1 MFLAIDRLSH
11 TYLTKTTVV
20 TALDQVSLSVEKG
33 EFVSFLGPSGCGKT
47 TLLSII
53 AGLIE
58 PTEGSVCID
67 GELLWPRETNAAMAR
82 RAGGADSP
90 IRRAVGYMLQQ
101 DYLFPWKTIEENIL
115 LGLHITGTLTPETK
129 ERTLALLA
137 EIGLGGV
144 ESYYPSQLSGGM
156 RQRAALVRTLATDPK
171 LLLLDEPF
179 SALDQ
184 QTKLKLEELVWKTLQ
199 QYGKTAVLVTHD
211 IEEAIAMSDRIFL
224 FSPRPG
230 RLVRTFLIPDE
241 LRRCSPLSARQHPA
255 FSALFQSIWK
265 EMESLESGQ

>member
-11 TYLTKTTVV
+11 TYFTKTTAV

-58 PTEGSVCID
+58 PTEGSVRIE
-67 GELLWPRETNAAMAR
+67 GEPLWPRETNAAMAR
-82 RAGGADSP
+82 RTAGSDLST
-90 IRRAVGYMLQQ
+90 RRAVGYMLQQ

-115 LGLHITGTLTPETK
+115 LGLNITGTLTSETK
-129 ERTLALLA
+129 ERALALLA

-144 ESYYPSQLSGGM
+144 ESYYPNQLSGGM

-184 QTKLKLEELVWKTLQ
+184 QTKLKLEELVWKTLK
-199 QYGKTAVLVTHD
+199 QYEKTAVLVTHD

-230 RLVRTFLIPDE
+230 RLVRTFAIPDE
-241 LRRCSPLSARQHPA
+241 LRHCPPFAARQHPA
-255 FSALFQSIWK
+255 FSTLFQSIWK
-265 EMESLESGQ
+265 EMEALESV